1 MLQRSKK
8 RTECA
13 TIQFHTWTIAGAL
26 LFLLTTVAPLA
37 SQTIGTPTFENRFF
51 FNDSAAPGPAQA
63 SEPPPASN
71 NNANAPAGAKVKADS
86 DGARP
91 SRNILQ
97 NLITSPAEAAPAPV
111 EAGPTPA
118 EAASTSEA
126 PSTPAAV
133 RKAQTAD
140 VAPAAKSVSR
150 RIRPIGSGRAAWYE
164 HPGRTASG
172 EKFDPDRMTAAHKTL
187 PFGTRLRVVN
197 LQNGRTVVVRINDRI
212 PAKTKTITI
221 DLSRGSAR
229 AIGIKGVGRVAL
241 YKLDGSHNAD
251 GPGNPL

>member
-1 MLQRSKK
+1 MLQSNKNCA
-8 RTECA
+8 ECA
-13 TIQFHTWTIAGAL
+13 TIHFHTCAINAAL
-26 LFLLTTVAPLA
+26 LFLLTTVEPLVA
-37 SQTIGTPTFENRFF
+37 QTIDTPNFESRFF
-51 FNDSAAPGPAQA
+51 FNDGVAPRPPRA
-63 SEPPPASN
+63 SEPLELPTI
-71 NNANAPAGAKVKADS
+71 APVGTQDKAGS
-86 DGARP
+86 EGARP
-91 SRNILQ
+91 SRSILQ
-97 NLITSPAEAAPAPV
+97 NLITSPAEAAPTPF

-118 EAASTSEA
+118 EAASTSAEA
-126 PSTPAAV
+126 PATPAAV

-140 VAPAAKSVSR
+140 VATPAKPVPR

-172 EKFDPDRMTAAHKTL
+172 EKFDPNRMTAAHKTL

-229 AIGIKGVGRVAL
+229 VIGIKGVGRVAL

-251 GPGNPL
+251 GPGNRL

>member
-1 MLQRSKK
+1 MLQRSKNCTK
-8 RTECA
+8 RG
-13 TIQFHTWTIAGAL
+13 TIRFHTCAITGAL
-26 LFLLTTVAPLA
+26 LFLPTTVAPLV
-37 SQTIGTPTFENRFF
+37 SQTIEAPTFENRFF
-51 FNDSAAPGPAQA
+51 FNDGAAPGPAQA

-71 NNANAPAGAKVKADS
+71 NNAPAGTQDKADS
-86 DGARP
+86 DGVRP
-91 SRNILQ
+91 SRSILQ
-97 NLITSPAEAAPAPV
+97 NLITSPAEAAPTPA
-111 EAGPTPA
+111 EAGPLPAAAAPTPA
-118 EAASTSEA
+118 EA
-126 PSTPAAV
+126 PPLPAAG
-133 RKAQTAD
+133 RRAETAA
-140 VAPAAKSVSR
+140 VATRAKSVSR

-229 AIGIKGVGRVAL
+229 AIGIQGVGRVAL
-241 YKLDGSHNAD
+241 YQLDGS
-251 GPGNPL
+251 PGERGNVGMH